1 MANSAHTTTHKI
13 DRDQPG
19 TVGRLRA
26 RRAKIT
32 FGADY
37 AAAVLPLMTAKEF
50 GLSEICAVIPEGAA
64 AGTAA
69 GATAVVAINSTAG
82 TSGQDFTLKLF
93 NGTTAIGTVDES
105 STTIDLLIL
114 GH

>member
-1 MANSAHTTTHKI
+1 MANSAKTIALKT
-13 DRDQPG
+13 DRNQVG
-19 TVGRLRA
+19 NIGKLRSRRVTV
-26 RRAKIT
+26 T

-37 AAAVLPLMTAKEF
+37 AAAVLPLITAKSL
-50 GLSEICAVIPEGAA
+50 GLAEVIAVIPEGAA

-69 GATAVVAINSTAG
+69 GATVVVTINSTTG

-105 STTIDLLIL
+105 GTTIDLLVL
-114 GH
+114 GV

>member
-1 MANSAHTTTHKI
+1 MANSAHTTTFKT

-26 RRAKIT
+26 RRVKIT

-37 AAAVLPLMTAKEF
+37 AAAVLPLITAKEL
-50 GLSEICAVIPEGAA
+50 GLSEVCAVIPEGAA

-69 GATAVVAINSTAG
+69 GATSVVAINSTTGQAG
-82 TSGQDFTLKLF
+82 LDFTLKLF
-93 NGTTAIGTVDES
+93 NGTTAVGTVDES
-105 STTIDLLIL
+105 STTQDILVL

>member
-1 MANSAHTTTHKI
+1 MANSAHTTTIEK
-13 DRDQPG
+13 DRNQFG
-19 TVGRLRA
+19 NLGKLRT

-32 FGADY
+32 FGSDY
-37 AAAVLPLMTAKEF
+37 AAATLPLITAKEL
-50 GLSEICAVIPEGAA
+50 GLSEVLAVIPEGAA

-69 GATAVVAINSTAG
+69 GSSVVVAINTSTG

-105 STTIDLLIL
+105 GTTIQLLVV
-114 GH
+114 GV